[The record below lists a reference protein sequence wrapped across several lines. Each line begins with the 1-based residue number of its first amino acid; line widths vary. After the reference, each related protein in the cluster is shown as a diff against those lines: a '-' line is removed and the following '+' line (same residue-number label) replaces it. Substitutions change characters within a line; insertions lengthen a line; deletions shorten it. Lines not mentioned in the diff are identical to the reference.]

1 MPLNDFASV
10 ILMGGQNKRMK
21 GRHKAFLPFGEKTFL
36 DQIISELS
44 PLSPLYLSVNDIQ
57 KYSHL
62 PYPLIQDVYAGIGP
76 IGGIYSALQS
86 ASESIL
92 FITACD
98 MPFVNAELVTYLYSQ
113 LDEESSYV
121 ILEDKDGHFCPLG
134 GIYRKNILPLLEV
147 NIKEENF
154 RLGAL
159 LKKAKGKIIPLK
171 STPFQEDILLNI
183 NTPEAYEALF
193 RKDSFPL

>member
-1 MPLNDFASV
+1 MSLNDFASV

-36 DQIISELS
+36 EQIISELN
-44 PLSPLYLSVNDIQ
+44 PLSPLYLSVNDAK

-62 PYPLIQDVYAGIGP
+62 PYPLIEDIYTGIGP
-76 IGGIYSALQS
+76 IGGIYSALQGTL
-86 ASESIL
+86 ESVL

-98 MPFVNAELVTYLYSQ
+98 MPFVNAEFVSYLYSQ
-113 LDEESSYV
+113 LDEDSSYIV
-121 ILEDKDGHFCPLG
+121 LEDKEGHFCPLG
-134 GIYRKNILPLLEV
+134 GIYRKSILPILEE

-159 LKKAKGKIIPLK
+159 FKKAKGKIIPFE
-171 STPFQEDILLNI
+171 STPFTEDILLNI

-193 RKDSFPL
+193 HKD